1 LTKQKKAWNSREERM
16 IKVIVAGT
24 IELSDIDF
32 AINEITTRIKN
43 NGPLLGNTVGLLFCN
58 FEFIQS
64 TLVQELCARL
74 PFDIAGCTS
83 QIFAI
88 QNAGED
94 FMLTLMILT
103 SDDVEFYAGLSEP
116 LHQGNE
122 AAVENLYRDLAAQG
136 QEPSVSPNREPQ
148 ETARKPGREPGL
160 ILAFPPHLQ
169 GITGNRIVE
178 ILDQVSGGVPIFG
191 SVAIDITTTQRSPMT
206 IFNGDHYPDR
216 LTMILL
222 RGDVQPRFFSHSLP
236 GETHLNKKFTITGAE
251 GNRIISIEGKPAV
264 KYMEELGLINQATVD
279 VFYAFPIMVDDGS
292 GEPPRAIT
300 ISQVDADGTL
310 VSEQDI
316 PSGGTANVGAISREM
331 VMASTRN
338 LINRIKGETERHDGL
353 ILISCFSRVLALQ
366 DPLEEIN
373 LVIKQLRDWPV
384 PFVFFS
390 SGGEICPT
398 PNEKDEMANNFHQF
412 TLVAC
417 VL

>member
-1 LTKQKKAWNSREERM
+1 M
-16 IKVIVAGT
+16 VIKVIVAGT

-116 LHQGNE
+116 LHQGKE
-122 AAVENLYRDLAAQG
+122 AAVENLYRDLAARG
-136 QEPSVSPNREPQ
+136 PGPSG
-148 ETARKPGREPGL
+148 ARSREPGL
-160 ILAFPPHLQ
+160 ILAFSPYLS
-169 GITGNRIVE
+169 GITGNRLVE
-178 ILDQVSGGVPIFG
+178 ILDRISGGVPLFG

-206 IFNGDHYPDR
+206 IFNGNHYPDR

-222 RGDVQPRFFSHSLP
+222 RGDVQPRFFNHSLP
-236 GETHLNKKFTITGAE
+236 GETNLNKKFTITGAE

-300 ISQVDADGTL
+300 ISEVDADGTL

-316 PSGGTANVGAISREM
+316 PLGGTANVGAISREM

-338 LINRIKGETERHDGL
+338 LINRIKGETGRHDGL
-353 ILISCFSRVLALQ
+353 IMISCFSRVLALQ

-373 LVIKQLRDWPV
+373 LVIKQLRDWPA

-398 PNEKDEMANNFHQF
+398 PNKKDEMTNNFHQF
-412 TLVAC
+412 TLAAC